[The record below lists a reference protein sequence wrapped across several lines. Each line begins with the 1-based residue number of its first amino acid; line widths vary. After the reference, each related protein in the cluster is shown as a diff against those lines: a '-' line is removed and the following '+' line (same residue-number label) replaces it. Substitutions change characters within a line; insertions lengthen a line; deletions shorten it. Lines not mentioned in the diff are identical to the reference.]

1 MFFVMKQSKDNYR
14 VLLEDFQCCKK
25 NDYKSISATP
35 NIIAVGL
42 NQLVFRLG
50 ILLQL
55 HELVVAPLLRRV
67 GLPDLL
73 FGLLVLLRLLLVC
86 RQAVVVLVE
95 HALSRDILRT
105 ERRNPVMELVRKEK
119 EKASADFTREQKTTL
134 DNKNRY

>member
-1 MFFVMKQSKDNYR
+1 MKQSKDNYR
-14 VLLEDFQCCKK
+14 VLLEDFQRCKK

-73 FGLLVLLRLLLVC
+73 FGLLVLLRLLLVR

-119 EKASADFTREQKTTL
+119 EKASVDFTREQKTTP